1 MKEMSTSS
9 FIINDNQQDIILTQL
24 VNSKKKNSI
33 EEIKEQLK
41 RTKTL
46 EPLKKYES

>member
-1 MKEMSTSS
+1 MKEISTSS
-9 FIINDNQQDIILTQL
+9 FVINTTQSNAISNNQLINT
-24 VNSKKKNSI
+24 KKKNSI

-46 EPLKKYES
+46 EPLDK